1 MRESTVWSP
10 RTICWK
16 RAAPLERCYV
26 FIVKVRSNQEYSR
39 QMVANALADFAA
51 LRKKYS
57 MLVELTELFQLID
70 DFRNAYPG

>member
-1 MRESTVWSP
+1 
-10 RTICWK
+10 
-16 RAAPLERCYV
+16 
-26 FIVKVRSNQEYSR
+26 
-39 QMVANALADFAA
+39 MVANALADFAA